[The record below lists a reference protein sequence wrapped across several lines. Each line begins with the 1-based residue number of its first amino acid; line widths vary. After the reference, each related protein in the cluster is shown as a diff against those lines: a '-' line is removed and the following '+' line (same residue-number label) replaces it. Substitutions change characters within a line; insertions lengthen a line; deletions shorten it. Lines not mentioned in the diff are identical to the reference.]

1 MKTYTLDHLIAIER
15 VASRAVNASKAFA
28 EGSDRQLLDDL
39 TTLIAEVR
47 QAASC
52 TSEGIIDTNHLYEH
66 KL

>member
-52 TSEGIIDTNHLYEH
+52 TADGIIDTNHLYEH
-66 KL
+66 TL

>member
-1 MKTYTLDHLIAIER
+1 MKTYTLDHLISIER

-39 TTLIAEVR
+39 TTLIAEIR

-52 TSEGIIDTNHLYEH
+52 TSDGVVAVNHLHEH
-66 KL
+66 TL